1 MYYKFINLTIK
12 IQYSTNDLN
21 NCNYTTKPNR
31 KSRVHNWALLLY
43 CHKENHTPL
52 SGGPQTAADG
62 DCQRKRERGAERNAE
77 RSGGTVAWLDTPAA
91 EPPRLEVKYYPL
103 AYFCRQ

>member
-62 DCQRKRERGAERNAE
+62 DRQRKRERGAERNAE
-77 RSGGTVAWLDTPAA
+77 RSGGTVAWLNPSSGGRAA
-91 EPPRLEVKYYPL
+91 SSLKW
-103 AYFCRQ
+103 